1 MKGEVLHDAISLLP
15 EDLLTPVDRLRQQ
28 RKTPWKSIA
37 AVAACLCL
45 VVGLWLI
52 YPGNKL
58 AMDSVNSGILN
69 GAGATPEKEP
79 AAEHAHSTTS
89 SGYELE
95 VLRVDE
101 DYAIV
106 LDPPEDPTAC
116 IQMSSLMLTYEN
128 LEEIPQLQAGQRIR
142 IYYEEDQF
150 DIEAMT
156 VKPYKVEIIEEE
168 TK

>member
-1 MKGEVLHDAISLLP
+1 MKGEALHDAISLLP
-15 EDLLTPVDRLRQQ
+15 EDLLTPVDQLRQQ
-28 RKTPWKSIA
+28 RHTSWKSIA

-58 AMDSVNSGILN
+58 ATDSVNSGIFN
-69 GAGATPEKEP
+69 GAGASPEKEP
-79 AAEHAHSTTS
+79 AAEHAYSSTS

-101 DYAIV
+101 NYAIV
-106 LDPPEDPTAC
+106 LDPPKDPTAC